1 MENATR
7 VFHVFFNDNIDNKD
21 NIEKRNM
28 LFSFIYL
35 S

>member
-1 MENATR
+1 MQ
-7 VFHVFFNDNIDNKD
+7 HVFSLVFLNDNIDNKD

-28 LFSFIYL
+28 RFSFIYL